1 MCKFSMVTRSQ
12 QQAAWPGL
20 RNSGTNTRKQAA
32 CSGSY
37 AGQWSLAYPSPPA
50 EAHSCSTCAPA
61 SPLQGH
67 QEQGWWYPL
76 CFRTSEYCADTL
88 CYQINRLPSEASA
101 STHVFFFFKCL
112 LPLSN
117 EGVCSLCS
125 KAGGPFLS
133 TANWRAYSLHSV
145 IGSTTLSF

>member
-32 CSGSY
+32 CSGSC

-61 SPLQGH
+61 SSLQGH

-101 STHVFFFFKCL
+101 STHVFFFLNASYPSAMRESAPCVPRLADHFFQL
-112 LPLSN
+112 QTEELT
-117 EGVCSLCS
+117 
-125 KAGGPFLS
+125 LS
-133 TANWRAYSLHSV
+133 TQL
-145 IGSTTLSF
+145 